1 MPAITEATLEM
12 HFHASLMSL
21 FRETY
26 GLGPSGSIEFFK
38 YSPQLEK
45 FVGFDQAY
53 VRTEMSEAQLF
64 QELQEAASKSAYKLN
79 RVLIGYF
86 LQFKV
91 VKRLVNRS
99 RSMPIGFSAPYYR
112 ADLDTHRKTANDPSQ
127 HELLYSLAAN
137 PGAMVYYACPMVFD
151 RVDLYRPEADLD
163 QLMLADV
170 TSAPGAYSDNE
181 RHFVCFQNTTSQPT
195 WCSDPS
201 PGKGINAE
209 SFVGQL
215 VNAVRSPDQGSLNRN
230 MVLDFLKRT
239 LLLPESRDERMLE
252 HVSESL
258 TVIAVTP
265 ERETAASQVSRAK

>member
-1 MPAITEATLEM
+1 MPAITESTLEM

-21 FRETY
+21 FRDTY

-64 QELQEAASKSAYKLN
+64 SELREAAGTSGYELK

-99 RSMPIGFSAPYYR
+99 RSMPSGFSAPYYR
-112 ADLDTHRKTANDPSQ
+112 ADLDTHRKTDNDPSQ
-127 HELLYSLAAN
+127 HELLFSLAAN

-151 RVDLYRPEADLD
+151 RIDLYRPEADLD
-163 QLMLADV
+163 QLVLADV
-170 TSAPGAYSDNE
+170 KSAPSAYSDNE
-181 RHFVCFQNTTSQPT
+181 RHFICFQNTNSQPT
-195 WCSDPS
+195 WCSDPT
-201 PGKGINAE
+201 PGKGI
-209 SFVGQL
+209 SQKVFVEQL
-215 VNAVRSPDQGSLNRN
+215 ANAVRNPNYGAINRS
-230 MVLDFLKRT
+230 MVLDFLDRT
-239 LLLPESRDERMLE
+239 LVPPKSRDERMLE
-252 HVSESL
+252 HLYGSL
-258 TVIAVTP
+258 TILAVTP
-265 ERETAASQVSRAK
+265 VAETPA